1 VQEVGSVIERHDE
14 PAPPGEPAGPSSGS
28 GPGSPAARAGTWAES
43 LEDAYR
49 RLRPALVRLAYL
61 FTGSAEVAE
70 DAVHDAVVAAS
81 RRWATVTTPD
91 AYLRQAV
98 VNQARSS
105 HRRTGRE
112 RDKTTR
118 LRNMAVA
125 PPLEPAVDE
134 TWAVL
139 RALPDRQRQAVV
151 LRYYEDLAYDEI
163 GRLLG
168 CRPASARS
176 LVHRGLAKVEE
187 ALR

>member
-1 VQEVGSVIERHDE
+1 MIERHDE
-14 PAPPGEPAGPSSGS
+14 PAPPGGPGTAAGP
-28 GPGSPAARAGTWAES
+28 AGTWAES

-81 RRWATVTTPD
+81 RRWATVTNPD

-105 HRRTGRE
+105 HRRSGRE
-112 RDKTTR
+112 RDKASR
-118 LRNMAVA
+118 LRGLAVA
-125 PPLEPAVDE
+125 PPLEPAIDE

-139 RALPDRQRQAVV
+139 RALPARQRQAVV

-176 LVHRGLAKVEE
+176 LVFRGLANVEE